1 MKVLFIGGTG
11 NISLAVTQ
19 LAAARGIELTLLRR
33 GQRAADLPEGVGTI
47 VADIRM
53 KRLLQR
59 RSAIGTSTL
68 WLTGSLLL
76 RTRSRGT

>member
-33 GQRAADLPEGVGTI
+33 GQRPADLPEGVGTL
-47 VADIRM
+47 VGDVSDER
-53 KRLLQR
+53 Q
-59 RSAIGTSTL
+59 
-68 WLTGSLLL
+68 
-76 RTRSRGT
+76 